1 MAIKFSNPF
10 FKEEILTDIEML
22 TTQYKALDDYF
33 SSLQNKIDI
42 ASKKYVG
49 LDAKEKTHQAN
60 QEVLGKDYID
70 LGNQFESTKELF
82 CLGLGAILQDAL
94 RLGGLEDI
102 ISIGNFITQ
111 NPGGKD
117 SKTSLKI
124 LELLY
129 LCEALNRGMKADA
142 VSKLKKVRPDLFSS
156 HKHDNI
162 WGCLNLKER
171 DFIDYCNAIKEF
183 AEQIDKAKS

>member
-1 MAIKFSNPF
+1 MAIKFSHPF
-10 FKEEILTDIEML
+10 FSKMILTDIEML
-22 TTQYKALDDYF
+22 TTQYKALTDYF

-49 LDAKEKTHQAN
+49 LEPKEKAQQAK

-70 LGNQFESTKELF
+70 VGNQFEFAKELF

-102 ISIGNFITQ
+102 ISIENFVTQ
-111 NPGGKD
+111 NPWVKD
-117 SKTSLKI
+117 SKASRKI

-129 LCEALNRGMKADA
+129 LF
-142 VSKLKKVRPDLFSS
+142 LF
-156 HKHDNI
+156 H
-162 WGCLNLKER
+162 
-171 DFIDYCNAIKEF
+171 F
-183 AEQIDKAKS
+183 